1 MSDETALAK
10 AEPLKQ
16 EIEVVAGGI
25 VLRTIEDL
33 YRIAEGICQS
43 GMAPK
48 SLDTTGKIA
57 VAILTG
63 AEAGLSPMMSV
74 RSIYVVNGAPA
85 WLSKAAR
92 ALVQNSGLLKEG
104 TNIKEGVCHASD
116 CERNDAGKRCSDGCE
131 GYCETWRKG
140 DASERQ
146 HLFSVS
152 DAKQAGLW
160 GKKGPWQ
167 EYPTRMLMHRA
178 AGFHFDDCW
187 SDVLM
192 GLNTV
197 DVVADYP
204 QAAFVRDG
212 GTVATNA
219 EPPGLDPL
227 LARGAVKDEGA
238 GESCEG
244 ETVGEAGGDATSASS
259 EPEAPKA
266 PAPSASEEETP
277 DEVKCEACPRTFS
290 RSHEAHWPYG
300 GGAYRCAEC
309 GPREKIGDA

>member
-1 MSDETALAK
+1 MSDDKAIAK

-16 EIEVVAGGI
+16 EISVSEGGI
-25 VLRTIEDL
+25 VLRTIGDL

-116 CERNDAGKRCSDGCE
+116 CDRNAAGKRCSDGCE

-140 DASERQ
+140 DKSERQ
-146 HLFSVS
+146 HLFSVA

-212 GTVATNA
+212 STVATNA

-227 LARGAVKDEGA
+227 LAAVNPVVQDEGA
-238 GESCEG
+238 GDVS
-244 ETVGEAGGDATSASS
+244 VGEPTDTTRSGPDAPSCAPDA
-259 EPEAPKA
+259 PEA
-266 PAPSASEEETP
+266 PAPSEP
-277 DEVKCEACPRTFS
+277 DSDKPPDKVKCELCTRIFS
-290 RSHEAHWPYG
+290 RSQEAHWPYG
-300 GGAYRCAEC
+300 DGTYRCAEC
-309 GPREKIGDA
+309 GPRDA